1 MVVCAAVPTRNE
13 DGSAGSLPVRSTVSS
28 AASGCPAARQMSLRT
43 CFAVDAVIP
52 GKRKPLRWRAS
63 LRCNGMNRGGELGL
77 PPPPRAGEGWGEG
90 ELVLVACPLPS
101 PPPQAGEGIHRVG
114 RRPFNQS
121 SGPSLSR
128 LASSAPTRFP
138 RNVGKRPDSSRH
150 AARTCRRSAVAGNP
164 RRRAARD
171 SLARSGR

>member
-1 MVVCAAVPTRNE
+1 MAALRMSTLTRWERPVRSRRSSFAANAAAAMVVCAAVPTRNE

-77 PPPPRAGEGWGEG
+77 PPPPRAGEGWEEG
-90 ELVLVACPLPS
+90 ELVLVACP
-101 PPPQAGEGIHRVG
+101 PPPPPPPARGGRNPGG
-114 RRPFNQS
+114 RRAPHHTFDPP
-121 SGPSLSR
+121 PSR
-128 LASSAPTRFP
+128 FGARAPQHFSPNR
-138 RNVGKRPDSSRH
+138 RD
-150 AARTCRRSAVAGNP
+150 AA
-164 RRRAARD
+164 
-171 SLARSGR
+171 